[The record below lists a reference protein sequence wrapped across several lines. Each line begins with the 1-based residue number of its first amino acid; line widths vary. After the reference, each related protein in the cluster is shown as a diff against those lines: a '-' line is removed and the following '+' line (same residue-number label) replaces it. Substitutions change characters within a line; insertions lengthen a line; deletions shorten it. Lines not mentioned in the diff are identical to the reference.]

1 MDYETEEQQLE
12 AIKKWWKDN
21 SSMIVTGVSVG
32 VASIFGWQ
40 FYQQNTIQHTEQ
52 ASIIYEY
59 VVSSTKS
66 NENII
71 EQQTRVNQL
80 TAEYSDTPYASLTS
94 LLLAKQYLTAG
105 EPEKAI
111 QQLQWVTEN
120 AGQDELEYLA
130 KIRLARVYFSLAQT
144 AEALKIVNQEF
155 PESFKAIV
163 LELKGDLL
171 VSQGEMDNAKSVYL
185 EAQGY
190 SSASRW
196 LQVKIDDLGGTNELP
211 AETIL
216 DQNKA

>member
-21 SSMIVTGVSVG
+21 SSMIVTGISIG

-40 FYQQNTIQHTEQ
+40 YYQQNSIQHTEQ

-59 VVSSTKS
+59 VVSNAKS
-66 NENII
+66 SENIS
-71 EQQTRVNQL
+71 EQQARVNQL

-94 LLLAKQYLTAG
+94 LLLAKQYLAAG

-120 AGQDELEYLA
+120 ARQEELEYLA
-130 KIRLARVYFSLAQT
+130 SIRLARVHFGLGQT
-144 AEALKIVNQEF
+144 AEALNIVNQEF
-155 PESFKAIV
+155 PDSFKAIV

-171 VSQGEMDNAKSVYL
+171 VSQGEMDNAKSVYI

-190 SSASRW
+190 SSASQW
-196 LQVKIDDLGGTNELP
+196 LQVKIDDLGGAQQLP
-211 AETIL
+211 ADTNL